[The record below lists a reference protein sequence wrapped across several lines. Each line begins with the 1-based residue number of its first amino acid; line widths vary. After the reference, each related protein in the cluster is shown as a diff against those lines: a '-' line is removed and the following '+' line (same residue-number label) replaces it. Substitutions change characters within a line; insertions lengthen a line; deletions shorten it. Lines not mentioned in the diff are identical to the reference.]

1 MNSTPD
7 PTKCS
12 SYGCKAEVP
21 FELEKEG
28 LCVTHFLLTAE
39 SECAAIRREAM
50 PVTGPDPKR
59 RTEIEEYVA
68 ASATKLVSVGTGSV
82 RLSDETKKRIL
93 TIFLSLMI
101 LRESLDRTTN
111 CFRPRRKLSRPEPE
125 FEPVAAA
132 S

>member
-1 MNSTPD
+1 MNNCPD

-21 FELEKEG
+21 DELEKEG
-28 LCVTHFLLTAE
+28 LCVTHFLLAAE
-39 SECAAIRREAM
+39 NECAAIRREAM

-59 RTEIEEYVA
+59 RIEIEEYVA
-68 ASATKLVSVGTGSV
+68 ASASRLVSVGIGSV

-93 TIFLSLMI
+93 TTFLSLMI

-111 CFRPRRKLSRPEPE
+111 CFRPRRKLSKSAPE